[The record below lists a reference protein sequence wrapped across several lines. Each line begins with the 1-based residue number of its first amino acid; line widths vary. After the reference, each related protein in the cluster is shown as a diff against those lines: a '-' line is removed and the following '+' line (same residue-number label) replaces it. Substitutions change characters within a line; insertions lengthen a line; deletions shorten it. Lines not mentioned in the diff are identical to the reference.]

1 MGLPNP
7 YLLLACLVAA
17 IGIFFTGFQ
26 SGRHWEQRDALA
38 SVVAAQNAAIERA
51 NKESEAETQ
60 RALLAAKAE
69 ADARAKAREARHKG
83 ELDAQRKANPLCSR
97 DADSLGLL
105 NSSISLANGEKDTTP
120 VVSHPVRAFGE
131 TIKRFGFGHTDV
143 GVPSGGSVRSVPSP
157 AQ

>member
-1 MGLPNP
+1 MVFPNP
-7 YLLLACLVAA
+7 TLLLVCVVAS
-17 IGIFFTGFQ
+17 IGVFFTGFQ

-38 SVVAAQNAAIERA
+38 NVVAAQNAAIERA
-51 NKESEAETQ
+51 NKES
-60 RALLAAKAE
+60 KAE

-83 ELDAQRKANPLCSR
+83 ELDAQRKANPLCNR

-105 NSSISLANGEKDTTP
+105 VSSISLANGEKDTAP
-120 VVSHPVRAFGE
+120 VVSHPVRSFGE

-143 GVPSGGSVRSVPSP
+143 GVQSSGSVRSVPSP